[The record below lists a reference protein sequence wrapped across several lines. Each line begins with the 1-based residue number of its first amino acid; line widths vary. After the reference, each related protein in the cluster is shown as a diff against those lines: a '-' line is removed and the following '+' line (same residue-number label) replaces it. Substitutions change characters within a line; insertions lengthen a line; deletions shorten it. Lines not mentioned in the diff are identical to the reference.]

1 MSRRLAFAPVLVV
14 LASLVL
20 VACGTSP
27 EDKAYDDG
35 KSLGSAVQNL
45 YQASDVSQA
54 QAALGDVKSAI
65 GEIHS
70 ETRDHIKQ
78 QAQVQGATIEN
89 AVGSLQSGSLDAVK
103 NDIQDLR
110 AQASS
115 FQDQSDS
122 IANSFWRGYTDGYDD

>member
-1 MSRRLAFAPVLVV
+1 VSRRLLLAPVLIV
-14 LASLVL
+14 LASLTFA
-20 VACGTSP
+20 ACGTSP
-27 EDKAYDDG
+27 EDKAYSDG
-35 KSLGSAVQNL
+35 KDLGSAVQNL

-65 GEIHS
+65 SSIHS
-70 ETRDHIKQ
+70 ETRDHIQQ

-89 AVGSLQSGSLDAVK
+89 AVGNLQSGSLDAVK

-115 FQDQSDS
+115 FEDQNDS
-122 IANSFWRGYTDGYDD
+122 IANAFWRGYADGYDD